1 MVQSDIILR
10 DYQYLPWKWIFL
22 HQTEIRT
29 ETMIYS
35 FTSEY
40 KIFIKNYISSAKTWE
55 LILNH

>member
-35 FTSEY
+35 FISEY
-40 KIFIKNYISSAKTWE
+40 KIFIKNYIRC
-55 LILNH
+55 